1 MAISRVTQDMDNLEQ
16 KVKKNT
22 ELMVD
27 HRSTIREFVMISKK
41 LIESLDQRVTTME
54 QGGVEAVKADA
65 NALGAD
71 AQVLSQTLR
80 LVSDGARELTSRME
94 EVARRMT

>member
-1 MAISRVTQDMDNLEQ
+1 MAISRVTQDMNNLEQ
-16 KVKKNT
+16 QVTGNI
-22 ELMVD
+22 ELTVE
-27 HRSTIREFVMISKK
+27 HRSTIREFVTISKK

-54 QGGVEAVKADA
+54 QGGVEAVRADA

-71 AQVLSQTLR
+71 AEVLSQALR

-94 EVARRMT
+94 EVARKMS